1 MSYHF
6 IFVIIAFILESNDDK
21 DMEKKGT
28 LTLLVIIGKLAS
40 MENSME
46 FPQKVKNRITV
57 WSSNLTS
64 GYLAKEIKSR
74 SQRDNYTPMFIAALF
89 IISNKWEQPK

>member
-28 LTLLVIIGKLAS
+28 LTLLVIIGKL
-40 MENSME
+40 
-46 FPQKVKNRITV
+46 V
-57 WSSNLTS
+57 
-64 GYLAKEIKSR
+64 
-74 SQRDNYTPMFIAALF
+74 
-89 IISNKWEQPK
+89 

>member
-21 DMEKKGT
+21 DMGKKGT
-28 LTLLVIIGKLAS
+28 LTLLVIIGKLVQPVWKTVWS
-40 MENSME
+40 
-46 FPQKVKNRITV
+46 FLRKVKNRITV
-57 WSSNLTS
+57 WSNNLTS

-74 SQRDNYTPMFIAALF
+74 SQRDN
-89 IISNKWEQPK
+89 

>member
-6 IFVIIAFILESNDDK
+6 IFVIIVFILESNDDK
-21 DMEKKGT
+21 DMGKKGT
-28 LTLLVIIGKLAS
+28 LTLLVIIGKLVQPVWKTVWS
-40 MENSME
+40 
-46 FPQKVKNRITV
+46 FLRKVKNRITV
-57 WSSNLTS
+57 WSNNLTS

-89 IISNKWEQPK
+89 IISNK